1 MGFILDGLE
10 TESYDRQYSDR
21 ELLNRIV
28 GYFRPYGGR
37 MALIAVMITLNSVM
51 GALGPIVIARAIG
64 LLETNPTTVTMAL
77 IALGVSLV
85 GASAWVFN
93 YVRQMFSARV
103 TSNVVLK
110 LREDVFNAT
119 VRHDMSFYD
128 EHPSGKIV
136 SRVTSDTQDFAE
148 VVNLTLN
155 MLSQLLL
162 VAMLIIYLLTVN
174 ASLTLLLIAMAPFA
188 AAIALSFRRLARRVT
203 QNARRVT
210 AIINAQIQESIS
222 GILVAKSFRQEA
234 AIYDTFDANN
244 RQGYRVGLTRGL
256 TLSGIFP
263 LMGFASGLGTAIVFF
278 AGGLATRTTIAP
290 AEWYLFMQTVGFF
303 WFPVTSI
310 ASFWSQFQDGL
321 SAAERV
327 FALIDREPRVKQT
340 AAESVGPRAAEEQ
353 GSRGEREQGR
363 EEAGEPVAQA
373 ARVAQAV
380 QLAGMEERKG
390 AAEKESRGEQELLAG
405 ESTPAPLHPRSS
417 AATPPTYGRIE
428 FRHVR
433 FSYTDREVVLPD
445 FSLDIRAGETVA
457 LVGHTG
463 AGKSSIGKLITRFY
477 EFQGGEI
484 TLDGRDIRTLD
495 LGQYRR
501 QIGLVPQ
508 EPFLFAGTVADNI
521 RYGRPEAGA
530 PEVERAARAISGGE
544 WLAALPAGLETDVG
558 ERGGN
563 LSMGQRQL
571 VALARVVLKDPAIF
585 ILDEATASIDP
596 FTETQ
601 IQEGLQEIMR
611 DRTSLIIAH
620 RLFTVRH
627 ADRIIVIRDGRII
640 EEGKHEELLAAGG
653 HYAELYNTYFRHQ
666 ALEYVESSAW
676 RKDSTSVDNPSDPL

>member
-21 ELLNRIV
+21 ELLDRII
-28 GYFRPYGGR
+28 GYFRPHTR
-37 MALIAVMITLNSVM
+37 AMTLVAVMITLNSVM
-51 GALGPIVIARAIG
+51 GALGPIVIARSVG
-64 LLETNPTTVTMAL
+64 LLETNPATTTMIL
-77 IALGVSLV
+77 IALGVSLI
-85 GASAWVFN
+85 GASAWGFN
-93 YVRQMFSARV
+93 YIRQKFSARV
-103 TSNVVLK
+103 TSNVVLQ

-162 VAMLIIYLLTVN
+162 VVMLIAYLLTVN
-174 ASLTLLLIAMAPFA
+174 PTLTLLLIAMAPFA

-203 QNARRVT
+203 QNARRVNAT
-210 AIINAQIQESIS
+210 INAQIQESIS
-222 GILVAKSFRQEA
+222 GILIAKGFRQES
-234 AIYDTFDANN
+234 AIYATFDANN
-244 RQGYRVGLTRGL
+244 RQGYSVGITRGL

-263 LMGFASGLGTAIVFF
+263 LMGLASGLGTAIVFYF
-278 AGGLATRTTIAP
+278 GGLATRTSIAP

-327 FALIDREPRVKQT
+327 FALIDREPRVQQT
-340 AAESVGPRAAEEQ
+340 GSEPVGPRITNYELRITNSEEDTETD
-353 GSRGEREQGR
+353 GSEL
-363 EEAGEPVAQA
+363 V
-373 ARVAQAV
+373 
-380 QLAGMEERKG
+380 
-390 AAEKESRGEQELLAG
+390 SRISNLV
-405 ESTPAPLHPRSS
+405 SP
-417 AATPPTYGRIE
+417 PPTRGHIE

-445 FSLDIRAGETVA
+445 FSLDIRAGETIA

-484 TLDGRDIRTLD
+484 LLDGRDIRSLD
-495 LGQYRR
+495 LGQYRM

-521 RYGRPEAGA
+521 RYGRPEATDDD
-530 PEVERAARAISGGE
+530 VTAAAHAVSGGE
-544 WLAALPAGLETDVG
+544 WLASLPLGLQTDVG
-558 ERGGN
+558 ERGGS

-585 ILDEATASIDP
+585 VLDEATASIDP
-596 FTETQ
+596 FTESQ

-611 DRTSLIIAH
+611 DRTSLVIAH

-627 ADRIIVIRDGRII
+627 ADRIIVMREGAII
-640 EEGKHEELLAAGG
+640 EQGKHEELLAAGG

-666 ALEYVESSAW
+666 SLDAILDPTW
-676 RKDSTSVDNPSDPL
+676 RTGGDA

>member
-10 TESYDRQYSDR
+10 SESYDRQYSDR
-21 ELLNRIV
+21 DLMRRIV
-28 GYFRPYGGR
+28 SYFRPHGRR
-37 MALIAVMITLNSVM
+37 MAMIAVMITLNSVM
-51 GALGPIVIARAIG
+51 GALGPIVIARAVG
-64 LLETNPTTVTMAL
+64 LLGDNPDAATLNVML
-77 IALGVSLV
+77 LLALGVSLIGV
-85 GASAWVFN
+85 SAWVFN
-93 YVRQMFSARV
+93 YIRQLFSARV

-119 VRHDMSFYD
+119 VAHDLSFYD

-155 MLSQLLL
+155 LLSQVLL
-162 VAMLIIYLLTVN
+162 VVILMVYLLTIN
-174 ASLTLLLIAMAPFA
+174 ARLTLLLVAMAPFA
-188 AAIALSFRRLARRVT
+188 AIMALSFRRLARRVT
-203 QNARRVT
+203 TNARRVT

-222 GILVAKSFRQEA
+222 GILVAKSFRQEP
-234 AIYDTFDANN
+234 AIYATFDANN

-263 LMGFASGLGTAIVFF
+263 LLGIGSGLGTAVLVY
-278 AGGLATRTTIAP
+278 AGGLATRPSAMAPIAP
-290 AEWYLFMQTVGFF
+290 AEWYLFMQAVGFF
-303 WFPVTSI
+303 WFPMTQI

-327 FALIDREPRVKQT
+327 FALIDREPKVKQL
-340 AAESVGPRAAEEQ
+340 AAEPVGARRAGEQ
-353 GSRGEREQGR
+353 ESRG
-363 EEAGEPVAQA
+363 AGEP
-373 ARVAQAV
+373 
-380 QLAGMEERKG
+380 
-390 AAEKESRGEQELLAG
+390 RGDGSPLPPR
-405 ESTPAPLHPRSS
+405 SPAPLRPTE
-417 AATPPTYGRIE
+417 AAAAPPTQGHIE
-428 FRHVR
+428 FRHLR

-463 AGKSSIGKLITRFY
+463 AGKSSISKLIMRFY
-477 EFQGGEI
+477 EFQGGELLI
-484 TLDGRDIRTLD
+484 DGHDVRRLD

-508 EPFLFAGTVADNI
+508 EPFLFGGTVANNI
-521 RYGRPEAGA
+521 RYGRPEASDDDVWG
-530 PEVERAARAISGGE
+530 AARAISGGE
-544 WLAALPAGLETDVG
+544 WLAALPAGLQTDVG

-585 ILDEATASIDP
+585 ILDEATASVDP
-596 FTETQ
+596 FTEAQT
-601 IQEGLQEIMR
+601 QEGLRDIMR
-611 DRTSLIIAH
+611 QRTSLVIAH

-627 ADRIIVIRDGRII
+627 ADRIIVMRDGQII
-640 EEGKHEELLAAGG
+640 QQGTHDALLAEGG

-666 ALEYVESSAW
+666 SLEAIDLPHWKLEITSSELE
-676 RKDSTSVDNPSDPL
+676 D